1 MCSGTMARS
10 SAPAPPVAVG
20 QGIAE
25 FEQGRDINVSGQ
37 VLEAICRAL
46 LLDASERAHVNSS

>member
-1 MCSGTMARS
+1 MARS